1 MKKELQKALPDDFD
15 DNFDEK
21 NIENVRKAIEDD
33 KVPPPKVVGMF
44 LNESGNGKDPAITE
58 ESIKICAE
66 ALINHS

>member
-1 MKKELQKALPDDFD
+1 MKRELREPLS

-33 KVPPPKVVGMF
+33 KVPPPKVIGMF
-44 LNESGNGKDPAITE
+44 LNESGNGKDPTITE